1 MENRLERRLI
11 YILLLTAFAELSVV
25 QVAFSLSS
33 TVLGLSHTPPTGP
46 LVADILTVSS
56 FMAAHAVTGLT
67 ASLSDLPP
75 SYVQSNHIDLTLDD
89 DDDSYGPHTPRFAKR
104 PRTDLSGP
112 QRNDQFTNP
121 YDASTSRL
129 SPFTSSLSNINS
141 PFVKSNAANHSTP
154 YPPTVAASQS
164 VYRPAFAGPPPYI
177 IPRPPQTSNIT
188 ADRSSSITSPPSSQ
202 LMRQSF
208 SEAPVRQ
215 VIDLTGSPSPPPT
228 DSLSNSKI
236 TALPPELPPKTPVCI
251 GQLTV
256 TALIL
261 YPVPYLVPQEYG
273 RSEEWAPVRLQYEH
287 NPNKPG
293 GSETIH
299 IRTPHGRGPNGEA
312 IPGEGFAVIE
322 QKVATALGPMLGKG
336 LIRLDAKVK
345 KGPPNVSLRFCQ
357 HTRLTC
363 LAASHSSFTDAGL
376 HPEGKYTCRR
386 QLSEG
391 IRSFS

>member
-1 MENRLERRLI
+1 MLFN
-11 YILLLTAFAELSVV
+11 
-25 QVAFSLSS
+25 LSS
-33 TVLGLSHTPPTGP
+33 TVLGLSHTPLTGP
-46 LVADILTVSS
+46 LVAVLNDILTVSS
-56 FMAAHAVTGLT
+56 FMAAHAVTGST
-67 ASLSDLPP
+67 ASLSDLPLP

-112 QRNDQFTNP
+112 QRNDQFTHHTNP
-121 YDASTSRL
+121 YDASTSRV
-129 SPFTSSLSNINS
+129 SPFTSSLSNIS
-141 PFVKSNAANHSTP
+141 PPFVKPNPANHSTP
-154 YPPTVAASQS
+154 YLPTVAPSQS
-164 VYRPAFAGPPPYI
+164 MYRPAFAGPLPYS
-177 IPRPPQTSNIT
+177 IPRPTQTSNIT
-188 ADRSSSITSPPSSQ
+188 ANRSSSIASPPSSQ

-208 SEAPVRQ
+208 SEAPARQ
-215 VIDLTGSPSPPPT
+215 VIDLTGSPSPPPI
-228 DSLSNSKI
+228 DSLSSSKI
-236 TALPPELPPKTPVCI
+236 STLPPELAPKTPVCI

-273 RSEEWAPVRLQYEH
+273 RSEEWAAVRLQYEH

-299 IRTPHGRGPNGEA
+299 IRTPHGRGPNGETV
-312 IPGEGFAVIE
+312 PGEGFAVIE

-345 KGPPNVSLRFCQ
+345 KGPPNVSFCFCQ
-357 HTRLTC
+357 HTSRLTC
-363 LAASHSSFTDAGL
+363 LEASHSSFTDAGL
-376 HPEGKYTCRR
+376 HPEGKYTCCR